1 MIRMQDVD
9 GAIDAREVPKADF
22 LLILN
27 CNENIIPGVCK
38 LDNKQAAAYF
48 MLGETQGTS
57 AGGKDEAGKFL
68 RVPGTNPFF
77 PLLHA
82 QQGNRFLELLK
93 KQPLEVYP
101 MNTGRVGGPATDDR
115 SKKVRIPHSSAIVKG
130 IAENTITWEA
140 DPDFGYQVASAVPE
154 SLLRTLESF
163 SPEFST
169 LNKAGVT
176 NTATMSAGSRR
187 NVSST

>member
-1 MIRMQDVD
+1 MGSEMCIRD
-9 GAIDAREVPKADF
+9 
-22 LLILN
+22 
-27 CNENIIPGVCK
+27 
-38 LDNKQAAAYF
+38 
-48 MLGETQGTS
+48 
-57 AGGKDEAGKFL
+57 

-93 KQPLEVYP
+93 KQPLEVYL

-140 DPDFGYQVASAVPE
+140 DPDFGYQVASAVPGIPAE
-154 SLLRTLESF
+154 DIGILQPRVLYAEQGRGDEYGDHVSRIQKERVEYMNSF
-163 SPEFST
+163 PGLDEEII
-169 LNKAGVT
+169 
-176 NTATMSAGSRR
+176 SALTS
-187 NVSST
+187 